1 MNTPE
6 VVDVAVIGAG
16 FGGLSAALTLAERGA
31 SLAIFERLTY
41 PGGCASTFR
50 RRGYRFESGATL
62 FSGFD
67 EGQLFARW
75 IERHALPVRFESMDP
90 LVTLRAP
97 EFELPIS
104 SDRRALTASFCA
116 LPGAP
121 VDAIERF
128 FDYQRRVADALW
140 ALFDD
145 PTLLPP
151 FNASNLMRH
160 LGRSPGYLVLLGA
173 VGRSVGDIL
182 KRFKLHAFLPL
193 RTYLNAVCQITVQ
206 ASADE
211 AEAPFALAAMDYFF
225 RGTGHIHGGI
235 GQLATAL
242 SDAIEKLGGQVSM
255 ADAVRRIS
263 HDQDHW
269 VVESRR
275 HTLRARY
282 VVANLLPSALLKI
295 LEDPELARPSL
306 HRKQRAVEE
315 GWGAA
320 MLYLGVDRQTISRPE
335 AFHLELVDDPH
346 APFQEGNHI
355 FCSVSGADERDR
367 APDDQRVVTV
377 STHVDMQRY
386 LGGSPEERA
395 TYTRSIQDRMR
406 QTLKLR
412 APELARATLFEMTGS
427 PRTFERFTGRPG
439 GFVGGIPRKK
449 GLHHYRDLGPQ
460 QVAKDLYLVG
470 DTAFPG
476 QSTLAVA
483 LGGLRT
489 AEHIFNTAR

>member
-1 MNTPE
+1 MNTP
-6 VVDVAVIGAG
+6 DVLDAIVIGAG

-62 FSGFD
+62 FSGFG
-67 EGQLFARW
+67 EGQLFDRW
-75 IERHALPVRFESMDP
+75 IKRHNLPVRFESMDP

-97 EFELPIS
+97 DLNLPIS
-104 SDRRALTASFCA
+104 SDRDALTASFCA

-121 VDAIERF
+121 AEAIRRF
-128 FDYQRRVADALW
+128 FAYQKRVADALW
-140 ALFDD
+140 QLFDD

-151 FNASNLMRH
+151 FNPSNLLRH
-160 LGRSPGYLVLLGA
+160 IARSPGYLVLLGA
-173 VGRSVGDIL
+173 VGRSVGDLL
-182 KRFKLHAFLPL
+182 KRFDLQNFLPL

-235 GQLATAL
+235 GQLASAL
-242 SDAIEKLGGQVSM
+242 SDAVENLGGQVLM

-263 HDQDHW
+263 REHDHW
-269 VVESRR
+269 LVESRR
-275 HTLRARY
+275 HTLRARH
-282 VVANLLPSALLKI
+282 VIANLLPSALLK
-295 LEDPELARPSL
+295 LLADPALASPSL
-306 HRKQRAVEE
+306 HRKQRAVEG

-320 MLYLGVDRQTISRPE
+320 MLYLGVDRQRIARQE

-346 APFQEGNHI
+346 RPFQEGNHI

-367 APDDQRVVTV
+367 APEGQRVVTV
-377 STHVDMQRY
+377 STHVDMRRY
-386 LGGSPEERA
+386 LGASPEERA
-395 TYTRSIQDRMR
+395 AYTQSVQDRMR
-406 QTLKLR
+406 QTLQLR

-439 GFVGGIPRKK
+439 GYVGGIPRVK

-460 QVAKDLYLVG
+460 QVAKNLYLVG

-489 AEHIFNTAR
+489 AEHIFKSAR

>member
-1 MNTPE
+1 MNTSNL
-6 VVDVAVIGAG
+6 VDVAVIGAG
-16 FGGLSAALTLAERGA
+16 FGGLSTALTLAERGA
-31 SLAIFERLTY
+31 SVALFERLTY

-62 FSGFD
+62 FSGFG

-75 IERHALPVRFESMDP
+75 IERHNLPVRFESMDP

-97 EFELPIS
+97 DFELPIS
-104 SDRRALTASFCA
+104 SDRRALSASFCA
-116 LPGAP
+116 IPGAP
-121 VDAIERF
+121 TAAIKRF
-128 FDYQRRVADALW
+128 FDYQKRVADALW

-151 FNASNLMRH
+151 FNPSNLMRH

-173 VGRSVGDIL
+173 VGRSVGDL
-182 KRFKLHAFLPL
+182 LNRFKLSDFLPL

-235 GQLATAL
+235 GQLAIAL
-242 SDAIEKLGGQVSM
+242 SEAIASLGATVSM
-255 ADAVRRIS
+255 ADAVTGLSFRG
-263 HDQDHW
+263 DHW
-269 VVESRR
+269 LVESRR
-275 HTLRARY
+275 HTLRARQ
-282 VVANLLPSALLKI
+282 VVANLLPEALLN
-295 LEDPELARPSL
+295 LLDAPELARPCL
-306 HRKQRAVEE
+306 HRMQRAVEG

-320 MLYLGVDRQTISRPE
+320 MLYLGVDRHQIARRE
-335 AFHLELVDDPH
+335 AFHLELVDDPQS
-346 APFQEGNHI
+346 PFQEGNHI
-355 FCSVSGADERDR
+355 FCSVSGADEEGR

-377 STHVDMQRY
+377 STHIDMQRY
-386 LGGSPEERA
+386 PGGTNEERA
-395 TYTRSIQDRMR
+395 AYTQSVQDRMR
-406 QTLKLR
+406 QTLHHR
-412 APELARATLFEMTGS
+412 APELARATRFEMTGS

-439 GFVGGIPRKK
+439 GYVGGIPRVK

-460 QVAKDLYLVG
+460 QVAPNLYLVG

-489 AEHIFNTAR
+489 AEHILKSAR